1 MHRAVG
7 FSISH
12 LAGSLTLVAAF
23 TGFSSAAT
31 FQLSGMVVSVQSDI
45 GGSGVDISGLVSVG
59 DPWEVTYETDPT
71 TFDGALQDTQGIYRH
86 TVGGDNF
93 LTGTAGNFFYEA
105 TNMYKVVIYNDDPTF
120 EDEYTV
126 DINSSDV
133 LGMTGNFPVGSD
145 PDMAQMN
152 VTMIDIVAPL
162 DMIPAE
168 NGDALTGPP
177 DPTSPEVVARA
188 MTFRFQDS
196 SGVLVAQFQGNVL
209 AAEAIPE
216 PSTWVLGVL
225 GIFGLAGYTYRR
237 KRA

>member
-23 TGFSSAAT
+23 TEFSSAAT

-45 GGSGVDISGLVSVG
+45 GGSGVDITGLVSVG

-145 PDMAQMN
+145 PDLAEMHATL
-152 VTMIDIVAPL
+152 VDFEPPL
-162 DMIPAE
+162 DLIPAE
-168 NGDALTGPP
+168 SGDALTGPP
-177 DPTSPEVVARA
+177 DPTSPEVSSRG
-188 MTFRFQDS
+188 MTFRFRDS
-196 SGVLVAQFQGNVL
+196 SGVLVAQFQGDVL

-216 PSTWVLGVL
+216 PSTLVLGVL
-225 GIFGLAGYTYRR
+225 GLLGLAGLAYRR
-237 KRA
+237 RKA